1 MPAVPDTTRP
11 WQEMSGR
18 ARSLVVLGYALAAV
32 ASLVG
37 AAAVA
42 WPGWQLASISPV
54 AGAVYGT
61 TILGLGGLVW
71 AASRARRARRQ
82 AAWSWAQNHGW
93 EYVDRS
99 SAVLG
104 TGGHLL
110 RTMLDGVAIS
120 SYETIAAPDP
130 VSGSPRAAM
139 HAVEARVA
147 ADLPT
152 LVLLPETSRVGV
164 GVASSGRDIQ
174 LESVE
179 FNARWRVLCDDAR
192 FAHAFCHPRMMERLM
207 RPDAVGLSVLV
218 DGRDVIVHAPG
229 NQVLDA
235 VEARAALAVDLVR
248 LIPPYVLEQHPP
260 RTRRRRRRR
269 SEHSSVAVVL
279 AVLLWGGWLGLLV
292 VLGMA
297 GAVEVAVAFALPS
310 VVVPAAVLAWLA
322 RRRAATRGSLRGTGV
337 PIPRS

>member
-32 ASLVG
+32 AALV
-37 AAAVA
+37 AVAAVA
-42 WPGWQLASISPV
+42 WPGWELARISPV

-71 AASRARRARRQ
+71 AGSRARRARGH
-82 AAWSWAQNHGW
+82 AARRWAQNHRW
-93 EYVDRS
+93 EYVERS

-104 TGGHLL
+104 TGGHIL

-130 VSGSPRAAM
+130 VSGSPRTTM

-152 LVLLPETSRVGV
+152 LVLLPETSRVGA
-164 GVASSGRDIQ
+164 GAAPAGRDIQ

-229 NQVLDA
+229 NQVLEA
-235 VEARAALAVDLVR
+235 VEARAAFAVDLVR
-248 LIPPYVLEQHPP
+248 LIPPYLLEQHPP

-269 SEHSSVAVVL
+269 PEHSRAAVVL
-279 AVLLWGGWLGLLV
+279 AVLLWGGWLGFLV

-297 GAVEVAVAFALPS
+297 GAVDVALAVGLPS
-310 VVVPAAVLAWLA
+310 VVVPAAVLVWLA
-322 RRRAATRGSLRGTGV
+322 RRRAAARGSAAGAGV
-337 PIPRS
+337 PISRG